1 MHLAEALQLPDDFLR
16 GRRGF
21 AAAAAP
27 ADRWRWLLAIT
38 VVFGPLYGLSMGS
51 FSATEP
57 VRWLLSVYSAAKVP
71 LLLGTTT
78 LICLPGYFVLNTVL
92 GLRDDFRAAL
102 QSILAGQAA
111 LSLALASIAP
121 LTFVWYASDVSYRAA
136 LLFNAG
142 AFLVA
147 TLAGHAV
154 MLRYYRPLIARD
166 ARHRLG
172 LAAWLCLYAFV
183 GIQMGWMLRPFIG
196 APGEPPQFFRPEPF
210 SNAYVVVAR
219 LLTGS

>member
-1 MHLAEALQLPDDFLR
+1 MQVLDTIHIPNDFLR
-16 GRRGF
+16 GRHGF
-21 AAAAAP
+21 AAGITST
-27 ADRWRWLLAIT
+27 DRWRWLLAIILI
-38 VVFGPLYGLSMGS
+38 FGPLYGLSMGS

-57 VRWLLSVYSAAKVP
+57 ARWLLSVYSAIKVP

-102 QSILAGQAA
+102 QAILAGQAA
-111 LSLALASIAP
+111 LAIALASLAP
-121 LTFVWYASDVSYRAA
+121 LTLVWYASDVSYRAA

-142 AFLVA
+142 AFLIA
-147 TLAGHAV
+147 TLAGQAV

-172 LAAWLCLYAFV
+172 LAAWLGLYAFV

-210 SNAYVVVAR
+210 TNAYVVVAR